1 MQACNHFHKNLLTT
15 CTYRNIIIN
24 EFCENAFIGKGRITL
39 MNKNEIALLAP
50 ANGQVI
56 ALSKTSD
63 PIFSKGTMGDGF
75 GLTPT
80 DNTVLA
86 PVSGTIS
93 MIAETKHA
101 IGITTKDGL
110 EVLVHMGVDTVG
122 LKGEPFDVVIKNGQ
136 EVKAGDQI
144 ATMNIEMIKAKDL
157 DTTIMTLITNSS
169 MKLDGL
175 DVTEGKAEAGDTV
188 ARAYLKESKEDS
200 SDKKLSYD
208 ELATFIIKNVGGKD
222 NINNLIH
229 CITRLRFYLKDE
241 SKANDDILKNQRG
254 ILDVMH
260 AGGQYQVVIGNEVTN
275 VYDAVM
281 KQLPGLSDNPAP
293 QTNNQDDG
301 KNPVSRAFSNLIG
314 FITGSMSPVIGVI
327 AASGII
333 KGLLALLT
341 LPQLGALLS
350 VKSPVYVTVSAMADS
365 AFFFLPVLVGFA
377 AAKRLGSDPMIAAVI
392 GGFLVYPQMITWG
405 KSMTTMFSLGSWNF
419 QFLNYSYSIFPMILA
434 AWLAKECEQWL
445 KKALPSYL
453 QMIFTPLITILVVS
467 TITLV
472 ITGPIIQGAANG
484 IAVFINWLVSA
495 SGWVGGLI
503 IGAFYQLLVIFGL
516 HWGVVPLVAQ
526 QIASTGQ
533 SSLNAI
539 ICATMV
545 SQGAAVLAVAIKSK
559 KADMKELG
567 IAAAISAFCGVT
579 EPAIYG
585 INLRYKKVFASGCIG
600 SAFGGLVTGLMHGTM
615 YGFTGGLIGF
625 SSFFNPAHP
634 TQLNSFYTFLI
645 ASAVSIIVSFI
656 AVWVWGYNDNMT
668 MGKKVAKKQRPG
680 SAK

>member
-1 MQACNHFHKNLLTT
+1 
-15 CTYRNIIIN
+15 
-24 EFCENAFIGKGRITL
+24 

-445 KKALPSYL
+445 RKVLPSYL

>member
-1 MQACNHFHKNLLTT
+1 
-15 CTYRNIIIN
+15 
-24 EFCENAFIGKGRITL
+24 

-445 KKALPSYL
+445 KKVWPSYL

-634 TQLNSFYTFLI
+634 TPLNSFYTFLI

>member
-1 MQACNHFHKNLLTT
+1 
-15 CTYRNIIIN
+15 
-24 EFCENAFIGKGRITL
+24 

-445 KKALPSYL
+445 KKVLPSYL

-559 KADMKELG
+559 KADIKELG

-625 SSFFNPAHP
+625 SSFFTPAHP

>member
-1 MQACNHFHKNLLTT
+1 
-15 CTYRNIIIN
+15 
-24 EFCENAFIGKGRITL
+24 

-188 ARAYLKESKEDS
+188 ARAHLKESKEDS

-281 KQLPGLSDNPAP
+281 KQLPGLSDNPSP

-445 KKALPSYL
+445 KKVLPSYL

-634 TQLNSFYTFLI
+634 TPLNSFYTFLI

>member
-1 MQACNHFHKNLLTT
+1 
-15 CTYRNIIIN
+15 
-24 EFCENAFIGKGRITL
+24 

-56 ALSKTSD
+56 ALSKTRD

-445 KKALPSYL
+445 KKVLPSYL

>member
-1 MQACNHFHKNLLTT
+1 
-15 CTYRNIIIN
+15 
-24 EFCENAFIGKGRITL
+24 

-136 EVKAGDQI
+136 KVKAGDQI

-175 DVTEGKAEAGDTV
+175 DVTEGKAKAGDTV

-301 KNPVSRAFSNLIG
+301 KNPVSKAFSNLIG

-445 KKALPSYL
+445 KKVLPSYL

>member
-1 MQACNHFHKNLLTT
+1 
-15 CTYRNIIIN
+15 
-24 EFCENAFIGKGRITL
+24 

-281 KQLPGLSDNPAP
+281 KQLPGLIDNPAP

-350 VKSPVYVTVSAMADS
+350 VKSPVYVTVNAMADS

-445 KKALPSYL
+445 KKVLPSYL

-585 INLRYKKVFASGCIG
+585 INLRYKKVFASGCIS

>member
-1 MQACNHFHKNLLTT
+1 MLTT
-15 CTYRNIIIN
+15 CIYKFNIISELN
-24 EFCENAFIGKGRITL
+24 ESVLEKGTIMSEN
-39 MNKNEIALLAP
+39 NEIAILAP
-50 ANGQVI
+50 ANGKVI

-63 PIFSKGTMGDGF
+63 PIFSKGAMGQGF
-75 GLTPT
+75 GLTPS
-80 DNTVLA
+80 DGEVVA
-86 PVSGTIS
+86 PVSGKVS
-93 MIAETKHA
+93 MIADTKHA
-101 IGITTKDGL
+101 VGITTDDGL

-122 LKGEPFDVVIKNGQ
+122 LKGEPFEILIKDGQ
-136 EVKAGDQI
+136 TVEAGQDI
-144 ATMNIEMIKAKDL
+144 ATMDLKFINDKGL
-157 DTTIMTLITNSS
+157 DTTIMVLITKSND
-169 MKLDGL
+169 KLDGL
-175 DVTEGKAEAGDTV
+175 DVSEGPAKTGDVV
-188 ARAYLKESKEDS
+188 AHAYLKTANENQN
-200 SDKKLSYD
+200 SDKKISYD

-241 SKANDDILKNQRG
+241 SKANDDVLKNQRG

-281 KQLPGLSDNPAP
+281 KQLPGLSDKPAP
-293 QTNNQDDG
+293 QTNENDNR
-301 KNPVSRAFSNLIG
+301 NPVAKAFGNLIG

-341 LPQLGALLS
+341 LPQLGALLN
-350 VKSPVYVTVSAMADS
+350 VKSPVYITVSAMADS
-365 AFFFLPVLVGFA
+365 AFFFLPILVGFS
-377 AAKRLGSDPMIAAVI
+377 AAKRLGSDPIIAAVI
-392 GGFLVYPQMITWG
+392 GGFITYPQMITWG
-405 KSMTTMFSLGSWNF
+405 TAGKMMFNLGGWNF
-419 QFLNYSYSIFPMILA
+419 RFLNYSYSIFPMILA
-434 AWLAKECEQWL
+434 AWLAAKCEDWL
-445 KKALPSYL
+445 KKDLPNYL
-453 QMIFTPLITILVVS
+453 QMIFVPLITILVVS

-472 ITGPIIQGAANG
+472 ITGPVIQGAANG

-495 SGWVGGLI
+495 SGWLGGLV

-539 ICATMV
+539 ICSTMIA
-545 SQGAAVLAVAIKSK
+545 QGAAVLAVAVKSK

-645 ASAVSIIVSFI
+645 ASAVSIVVAFIVT
-656 AVWVWGYNDNMT
+656 WVWGYNDNMT
-668 MGKKVAKKQRPG
+668 MGKKVEKKQRPG
-680 SAK
+680 TK

>member
-1 MQACNHFHKNLLTT
+1 MA
-15 CTYRNIIIN
+15 
-24 EFCENAFIGKGRITL
+24 
-39 MNKNEIALLAP
+39 
-50 ANGQVI
+50 
-56 ALSKTSD
+56 
-63 PIFSKGTMGDGF
+63 
-75 GLTPT
+75 
-80 DNTVLA
+80 
-86 PVSGTIS
+86 
-93 MIAETKHA
+93 
-101 IGITTKDGL
+101 
-110 EVLVHMGVDTVG
+110 
-122 LKGEPFDVVIKNGQ
+122 
-136 EVKAGDQI
+136 
-144 ATMNIEMIKAKDL
+144 
-157 DTTIMTLITNSS
+157 
-169 MKLDGL
+169 
-175 DVTEGKAEAGDTV
+175 
-188 ARAYLKESKEDS
+188 
-200 SDKKLSYD
+200 
-208 ELATFIIKNVGGKD
+208 
-222 NINNLIH
+222 LIH

-545 SQGAAVLAVAIKSK
+545 SQGAAVIAVAIKSK

-668 MGKKVAKKQRPG
+668 MGKKVAKKQLPG

>member
-1 MQACNHFHKNLLTT
+1 
-15 CTYRNIIIN
+15 
-24 EFCENAFIGKGRITL
+24 

-275 VYDAVM
+275 VYDAVI
-281 KQLPGLSDNPAP
+281 KQLPGLSDNPSP

-445 KKALPSYL
+445 KKVLPSYL

-559 KADMKELG
+559 KAAMKELG

>member
-1 MQACNHFHKNLLTT
+1 
-15 CTYRNIIIN
+15 
-24 EFCENAFIGKGRITL
+24 

-281 KQLPGLSDNPAP
+281 KQLPGLSDNPSP

-559 KADMKELG
+559 KADIKELG

-634 TQLNSFYTFLI
+634 TPLNSFYTFLI

>member
-1 MQACNHFHKNLLTT
+1 
-15 CTYRNIIIN
+15 
-24 EFCENAFIGKGRITL
+24 

-350 VKSPVYVTVSAMADS
+350 VKSPIYVTVSAMADS

-445 KKALPSYL
+445 KKVLPSYL

>member
-1 MQACNHFHKNLLTT
+1 
-15 CTYRNIIIN
+15 
-24 EFCENAFIGKGRITL
+24 

-144 ATMNIEMIKAKDL
+144 ATMNIEIIKAKDL

-281 KQLPGLSDNPAP
+281 KQLPGLSDNPSP

-445 KKALPSYL
+445 KKVLPSYL

>member
-1 MQACNHFHKNLLTT
+1 M
-15 CTYRNIIIN
+15 
-24 EFCENAFIGKGRITL
+24 
-39 MNKNEIALLAP
+39 
-50 ANGQVI
+50 
-56 ALSKTSD
+56 
-63 PIFSKGTMGDGF
+63 
-75 GLTPT
+75 
-80 DNTVLA
+80 
-86 PVSGTIS
+86 
-93 MIAETKHA
+93 
-101 IGITTKDGL
+101 
-110 EVLVHMGVDTVG
+110 
-122 LKGEPFDVVIKNGQ
+122 
-136 EVKAGDQI
+136 
-144 ATMNIEMIKAKDL
+144 
-157 DTTIMTLITNSS
+157 SS
-169 MKLDGL
+169 
-175 DVTEGKAEAGDTV
+175 
-188 ARAYLKESKEDS
+188 
-200 SDKKLSYD
+200 
-208 ELATFIIKNVGGKD
+208 
-222 NINNLIH
+222 
-229 CITRLRFYLKDE
+229 
-241 SKANDDILKNQRG
+241 
-254 ILDVMH
+254 
-260 AGGQYQVVIGNEVTN
+260 
-275 VYDAVM
+275 
-281 KQLPGLSDNPAP
+281 
-293 QTNNQDDG
+293 
-301 KNPVSRAFSNLIG
+301 
-314 FITGSMSPVIGVI
+314 VIGVI

-445 KKALPSYL
+445 KKVLPSYL

>member
-1 MQACNHFHKNLLTT
+1 
-15 CTYRNIIIN
+15 
-24 EFCENAFIGKGRITL
+24 

-122 LKGEPFDVVIKNGQ
+122 LKGEPFDAVIKNGQ

-445 KKALPSYL
+445 KKVLPSYL

>member
-1 MQACNHFHKNLLTT
+1 M
-15 CTYRNIIIN
+15 
-24 EFCENAFIGKGRITL
+24 GKGRITL